1 MFVLIILKATREPN
15 KYEPL
20 SPKNRVALGKL
31 KSRKDI
37 KTTIW
42 AVITIAKSWFP
53 LFKFIYRSIKFI
65 ISRWIVKSPLK
76 PSTRLAPLIINKKQ
90 IKIKNDEKNQFFI
103 NKFKKLRSREIIFI
117 EKKYMKKYNKID
129 IISSL

>member
-1 MFVLIILKATREPN
+1 MFITLKANNEPN

-20 SPKNRVALGKL
+20 SPKNIVALGKL

-42 AVITIAKSWFP
+42 VVIIIERSWFS
-53 LFKFIYRSIKFI
+53 LFIFMYKSIKFI
-65 ISRWIVKSPLK
+65 ISMCIVKSPLK
-76 PSTRLAPLIINKKQ
+76 PSTRLAPFIINKKQ
-90 IKIKNDEKNQFFI
+90 IKIKKDEKYEFFI
-103 NKFKKLRSREIIFI
+103 HKFKKLRSREVMLI
-117 EKKYMKKYNKID
+117 EKKNINKYKKID

>member
-1 MFVLIILKATREPN
+1 MLSATSEPN

-20 SPKNRVALGKL
+20 SPKNIVALGKL

-42 AVITIAKSWFP
+42 AVIIIAKSWFS
-53 LFKFIYRSIKFI
+53 LFKLIYKSIKFT
-65 ISRWIVKSPLK
+65 ISKWIVKSPLK
-76 PSTRLAPLIINKKQ
+76 PSIRLAPLIINKKQ
-90 IKIKNDEKNQFFI
+90 IKIKEDEKNQFFI
-103 NKFKKLRSREIIFI
+103 HKFKKLRSREVIFI
-117 EKKYMKKYNKID
+117 EKKNINKYKKID

>member
-1 MFVLIILKATREPN
+1 MVFITLKANNEPN

-20 SPKNRVALGKL
+20 SPKNRVAFGKL
-31 KSRKDI
+31 KSKKDI
-37 KTTIW
+37 RTTIW
-42 AVITIAKSWFP
+42 AVITIARSWFP
-53 LFKFIYRSIKFI
+53 LFKFIYKSIKFI
-65 ISRWIVKSPLK
+65 IRRWIVKSPLK

-90 IKIKNDEKNQFFI
+90 IKIKNYEKNQFFI
-103 NKFKKLRSREIIFI
+103 NKFKKLRSREIILI